1 MNHTLVAQFIWKGLP
16 VCFRICC
23 WHNTAK
29 IWCCPCSLIIRL
41 IRERQDSASEFW
53 QWVGVRTQ
61 VAEYVRG
68 RHPSCSLLM
77 PDRTSIER
85 HNGKLQSD
93 FYCPKKKKMNRG
105 SAVTPSGLF
114 LSVKGSHV
122 PKELQVER
130 ALYHQLEVWI
140 LRASEQLLNAL
151 AVWPLS
157 VCPSAEVC
165 ITSLG

>member
-1 MNHTLVAQFIWKGLP
+1 MP
-16 VCFRICC
+16 
-23 WHNTAK
+23 
-29 IWCCPCSLIIRL
+29 
-41 IRERQDSASEFW
+41 EFW

-93 FYCPKKKKMNRG
+93 FYCPKKKKMHRG

-114 LSVKGSHV
+114 LSV
-122 PKELQVER
+122 PKELQVEC
-130 ALYHQLEVWI
+130 ALYHQLEV
-140 LRASEQLLNAL
+140 
-151 AVWPLS
+151 
-157 VCPSAEVC
+157 
-165 ITSLG
+165 